1 MNHQE
6 HNLEN
11 IIFGGGCFWCVEAVV
26 QRLRG
31 IISVKSGYAGGNPLA
46 GGENPTYEQVSSG
59 TSGHIEVVQV
69 EFDPSVITLDDLLSV
84 FFTSHDPTSKD
95 RQGNDAGPQYRS
107 VIFYT
112 TEEQKAAISSFIKK
126 LEQDH
131 IYSKPVVTEVK
142 PAGKFY
148 EAEGYHQNYYNSNK
162 DKPYCQLVI
171 EPKISKLRQKYLH
184 LLK

>member
-1 MNHQE
+1 MSNKDYY
-6 HNLEN
+6 LEN

-26 QRLRG
+26 QRLKG
-31 IISVKSGYAGGNPLA
+31 VISVKSGYAGGDVQ
-46 GGENPTYEQVSSG
+46 NPTYEQVSGG

-69 EFDPSVITLDDLLSV
+69 EFDAFIITLDDLLSV

-95 RQGNDAGPQYRS
+95 RQGNDVGEQYRS

-112 TEEQKAAISSFIKK
+112 SDEQKAVILSFIKK
-126 LEQDH
+126 LETDGV
-131 IYSKPVVTEVK
+131 YTKPIVTEVK
-142 PAGKFY
+142 SAGKFF
-148 EAEGYHQNYYNSNK
+148 EAEGYHQNYYNQNK

-171 EPKISKLRQKYLH
+171 DPKIAKLREKYKF